1 MRDPILKIFDP
12 KKPSRIETDASDLAI
27 GACWMQEHNS
37 RWYPVAYIS
46 RKLSPAEQ
54 NYDIY
59 NKELLAIVAALE
71 TWRVYAEGLP
81 DLTIFTNYKNLL
93 HFTTTKQL
101 NRRQVR

>member
-1 MRDPILKIFDP
+1 M
-12 KKPSRIETDASDLAI
+12 ETDALDLAI
-27 GACWMQEHNS
+27 GACWIQKHNS
-37 RWYPVAYIS
+37 RWHPVAYIS

-81 DLTIFTNYKNLL
+81 NLTIFTDYKNLL
-93 HFTTTKQL
+93 HFTIIKQL

>member
-1 MRDPILKIFDP
+1 MFDL
-12 KKPSRIETDASDLAI
+12 KKPLRMETDALDLAI
-27 GACWMQEHNS
+27 GAYWMQEYNS
-37 RWYPVAYIS
+37 RWHLVAYML

-93 HFTTTKQL
+93 HFTITKQL

>member
-1 MRDPILKIFDP
+1 M
-12 KKPSRIETDASDLAI
+12 ETDVLDLAI
-27 GACWMQEHNS
+27 GACWMQEYDS
-37 RWYPVAYIS
+37 RWHLVVYIL
-46 RKLSPAEQ
+46 RKLSLVEQ

-93 HFTTTKQL
+93 HFTIIKQL

>member
-1 MRDPILKIFDP
+1 MRDPILKIFDL
-12 KKPSRIETDASDLAI
+12 KKLLRMETDASDLAI
-27 GACWMQEHNS
+27 GACWIQEYDS
-37 RWYPVAYIS
+37 RWHPVAYMS

-93 HFTTTKQL
+93 HFTIIKQL
-101 NRRQVR
+101 NRR